1 MQRKLSKLISISFLL
16 TGIFLMPVESNDEN
30 LKSNYSKNNLSK
42 INNISCNDERY
53 VLHDF
58 EGSFDHENLTMINRV
73 NEKNNII
80 DFFGIG
86 PSRYPEN
93 RIVQESKKMWDT
105 FECHLSRFTEK
116 YKPKTKDIFNG
127 YSSSLSEFE

>member
-1 MQRKLSKLISISFLL
+1 MQRKFPKLISIALFLSAIL
-16 TGIFLMPVESNDEN
+16 FIPGESNEANFEN
-30 LKSNYSKNNLSK
+30 NYSKNKTSK
-42 INNISCNDERY
+42 IKRMACSDDENIIQ
-53 VLHDF
+53 DF
-58 EGSFDHENLTMINRV
+58 DKSFDHENRRLIERV
-73 NEKNNII
+73 DERNNFI

-116 YKPKTKDIFNG
+116 YKHKTTDIFNG
-127 YSSSLSEFE
+127 YNSSLSEFE